1 VAHGREGAD
10 RQVMFKNILEILC
23 VKDVTGFIQ
32 LSVKP
37 NGGFL
42 CSVEFIFHIRRV
54 LLRAV
59 NGDVA

>member
-10 RQVMFKNILEILC
+10 RRIMFRNILDILC

-42 CSVEFIFHIRRV
+42 CAVEFIFTV
-54 LLRAV
+54 LE
-59 NGDVA
+59 GFY